1 MDAQTSESASGP
13 RRERLYRLEDEI
25 ASAITHSVG
34 LLFAIV
40 GLCVLVTLAAVH
52 GGVWHVIGCSV
63 YGASLVTLYGAST
76 IYHWVR
82 SPRAKAMWRVV
93 DHASIFL
100 LIAGTYTPFTLT
112 TLSAVWGWSLLV
124 AVWTCAIAGITYKL
138 VVARQQLSESAI
150 PYILT
155 GWLALVAV
163 KPLVESVPLACVA
176 LLLGGGLAYTV
187 GTIFYKFDH
196 RRFFHAIWHGFVMA
210 GSLMHFLAVMLYASS
225 Y

>member
-1 MDAQTSESASGP
+1 
-13 RRERLYRLEDEI
+13 
-25 ASAITHSVG
+25 
-34 LLFAIV
+34 
-40 GLCVLVTLAAVH
+40 
-52 GGVWHVIGCSV
+52 
-63 YGASLVTLYGAST
+63 
-76 IYHWVR
+76 
-82 SPRAKAMWRVV
+82 
-93 DHASIFL
+93 
-100 LIAGTYTPFTLT
+100 
-112 TLSAVWGWSLLV
+112 
-124 AVWTCAIAGITYKL
+124 
-138 VVARQQLSESAI
+138 VARQQLSESAI

-196 RRFFHAIWHGFVMA
+196 GRFFHAIWHGFVMA